1 MQRSL
6 QCDQKLCTNSSYKER
21 AVVGVEPRDESSFE
35 PNCADT
41 IPKVTAANNT
51 TTRPTR
57 ARLALRRG
65 AAE

>member
-6 QCDQKLCTNSSYKER
+6 QCDQKLCTSSRYKER

>member
-6 QCDQKLCTNSSYKER
+6 QFDQKLCTNSSYRER
-21 AVVGVEPRDESSFE
+21 AVLGVEPRDESSFE

-41 IPKVTAANNT
+41 IPRVTAANNT
-51 TTRPTR
+51 ITRPTR
-57 ARLALRRG
+57 ARLTLRRG

>member
-6 QCDQKLCTNSSYKER
+6 QFDQKLCTNSSYRER
-21 AVVGVEPRDESSFE
+21 AVLGVEPRDESSFE

-57 ARLALRRG
+57 ARLTLRRG
-65 AAE
+65 ATE